1 MRKHNYSYIIEYLRR
16 DCDSYG
22 RGRKKWW
29 AQQLDVSNMTL
40 SHWLVGRRQ
49 PNAFHM
55 EQIYSIYE
63 SVAGNR
69 EKKDLADS
77 LWQAYYN
84 EQPIAPIWLWTTAEQ
99 LMRADGLSTRL
110 LALISWF
117 LEKFPPTSFN
127 EPPLIPI
134 KRNRLGWLCESAGL
148 EPGFDPAPIKTVT
161 LLEMAVGLNKDNKD
175 LKHYLRNQQT
185 ELGKKWRLYDC
196 QLDDLKEK
204 LQWRQPA

>member
-1 MRKHNYSYIIEYLRR
+1 
-16 DCDSYG
+16 
-22 RGRKKWW
+22 
-29 AQQLDVSNMTL
+29 MTGVQTCAL
-40 SHWLVGRRQ
+40 
-49 PNAFHM
+49 
-55 EQIYSIYE
+55 
-63 SVAGNR
+63 
-69 EKKDLADS
+69 
-77 LWQAYYN
+77 
-84 EQPIAPIWLWTTAEQ
+84 PISAEQ